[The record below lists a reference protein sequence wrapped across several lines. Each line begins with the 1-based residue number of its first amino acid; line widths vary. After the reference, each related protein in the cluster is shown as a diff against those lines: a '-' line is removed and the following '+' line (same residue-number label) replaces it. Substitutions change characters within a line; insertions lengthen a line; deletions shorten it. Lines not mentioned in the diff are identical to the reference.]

1 MRELLQFRFYSPE
14 FILFNI
20 YISSHANEIR
30 KKGPKVGCEE
40 RCDGPERKT
49 TWKDYKKLLD

>member
-1 MRELLQFRFYSPE
+1 MILNMRELLQFRFYSPE

-30 KKGPKVGCEE
+30 KKGPKDGCEE

-49 TWKDYKKLLD
+49 T

>member
-30 KKGPKVGCEE
+30 KKNETMRQIGRGQ
-40 RCDGPERKT
+40 RKQT
-49 TWKDYKKLLD
+49 